1 MGWSGGGA
9 QPGFG
14 TRPLVIPSDSTWL
27 PRKLQVV
34 VITDREKAAPLG
46 LEVVVERALR
56 AGAPCIQL
64 REKSLGTG
72 EVLSLALRLRRR
84 TRSARALFIVN
95 DRVDLAL
102 ACGADGVHVGPEDLP
117 VAEVR
122 RMVPPDFL
130 IGYSTDDPKR
140 AQEAVAEGADYLG
153 CGTIWPTK
161 SKGSAGRAIGLE
173 GLAAVARAVP
183 VPVVG
188 IGGITEE
195 RAPLLRGSGAAGVA
209 VLHAVMAAADPEAAV
224 RSLLQWGP

>member
-1 MGWSGGGA
+1 M
-9 QPGFG
+9 
-14 TRPLVIPSDSTWL
+14 IPEASSWL
-27 PRKLQVV
+27 LRKLQVV
-34 VITDREKAAPLG
+34 VITDREKAAPLD
-46 LEVVVERALR
+46 LEVVVDAALR

-64 REKSLGTG
+64 REKSLGAG
-72 EVLSLALRLRRR
+72 EVLAFAIRLRRR
-84 TRSARALFIVN
+84 TRSAGALLIVN

-102 ACGADGVHVGPEDLP
+102 ACQADGVHVGPEDLP

-140 AQEAVAEGADYLG
+140 AQAAVAEGADYLG
-153 CGTIWPTK
+153 CGTVWPTT
-161 SKGSAGRAIGLE
+161 SKGSAGKAIGPE

-188 IGGITEE
+188 IGGVTEA
-195 RAPLLRGSGAAGVA
+195 RAPLLRGSGATGIA
-209 VLHAVMAAADPEAAV
+209 VVHAVMAAADPEAAV